1 MKDIE
6 KALTMCDISH
16 NTKERSESFQIIIY
30 SKENGEIPFRNYL
43 LSLSPKMQSKVLRA
57 IEILKVKR
65 TELREPYSS
74 QLVNGL
80 FELRIR
86 FGSDI
91 VRCLYF
97 FHKGQII
104 ILTNGFTKK
113 TNKTPLGEIEKAK
126 RYRADWI
133 RRNKK

>member
-1 MKDIE
+1 M
-6 KALTMCDISH
+6 LVISH
-16 NTKERSESFQIIIY
+16 NNGERTGFQIIIY
-30 SKENGEIPFRNYL
+30 SKESGENPFRDYL
-43 LSLSPKMQSKVLRA
+43 LSLPPKMKAKVLWA
-57 IEILKVKR
+57 IELLEEKG

-74 QLVNGL
+74 SMGDGL
-80 FELRIR
+80 FELRIK

-91 VRCLYF
+91 VRCIYF

-113 TNKTPLGEIEKAK
+113 TDKTPKKEVEKAK

-133 RRNKK
+133 RRNSR